1 MMLSKLAKRNYRI
14 VDEDEENDFESATRK
29 RRGVVEENYKPV
41 SVILWCQQNHSIVL
55 QSCTRML
62 VNCSDR

>member
-14 VDEDEENDFESATRK
+14 VDEDEENDFESGTRK
-29 RRGVVEENYKPV
+29 RRGIVENYKPV
-41 SVILWCQQNHSIVL
+41 SVILWCQQNHVL